1 LAALVEDMA
10 ASTGVKPASL
20 IWWLYATIDMMR
32 THETRQLVLLAGWA
46 ATIMGT
52 VALTDA
58 PPDGSET
65 TH

>member
-1 LAALVEDMA
+1 MGIPTAH
-10 ASTGVKPASL
+10 
-20 IWWLYATIDMMR
+20 R
-32 THETRQLVLLAGWA
+32 A